1 MVIECIYKFSSARG
15 SIMEYI
21 YHFTYTADG
30 KVKTSSDS
38 NEDFD
43 FALTE
48 GGNSLKAVITPKKDI
63 VIHSF
68 YIRRDYEY
76 APDSRFFA
84 NGFQSWTDS
93 REFVKNDKM
102 EGLNRIGKSLYGKIN
117 GIDYVGDYTFVNEEK
132 EAGTFHSHGLAY
144 VRNGDVVDLFGS
156 LTDRTGYTIIYA
168 DMNRNTLSIS
178 KDVEGVTISEPY
190 ELLNIFHMQG
200 GYDEVFDAYFDTMGV
215 KPITNEKIKGYTSW
229 YNYYEKI
236 NEEVI
241 LRDLESLSGY
251 KDSVNIYQIDD
262 GFETRVGDWFS
273 IDPKK
278 FPNGIKYIADAIHE
292 KGFKAG
298 IWLAP
303 FGAHKRSQLVKDH
316 PDWIIRFP
324 NGKPVPVGHNW
335 GGFYGLDIYNEGA
348 RNYVKSVFNEV
359 LNVWG
364 FDMVKLDFLYAASV
378 IPMHGKSRGE
388 IIYDAI
394 DLLREC
400 CGDKPIL
407 ACGVQQMPCFGKVE
421 YMRIGADMSLGWAH
435 TFLRKNMHRE
445 DVSTPNALRNSI
457 YRRCFNGRAFLCDPD
472 VFLLRRTNIKF
483 TNKQQEVL
491 AEFIKLFGKVLLM
504 SDNIAEYDENQ
515 LATFHHMMD
524 DDDTKLLAVN
534 EENDIMLIDY
544 LDGEEEKTLRFNVK
558 TGAIL

>member
-1 MVIECIYKFSSARG
+1 MKYA
-15 SIMEYI
+15 
-21 YHFTYTADG
+21 YHFTYTANG
-30 KVKTSSDS
+30 EVKTANGS
-38 NEDFD
+38 NGDFD

-48 GGNSLKAVITPKKDI
+48 GKNSLKAVITPKTDI
-63 VIHSF
+63 MIHSF
-68 YIRRDYEY
+68 FVEREY
-76 APDSRFFA
+76 VFADDSRFFA
-84 NGFQSWTDS
+84 NGFQSWTDT
-93 REFVKNDKM
+93 REFVKSDKM
-102 EGLNRIGKSLYGKIN
+102 DGLNTVGKSLYGRIN
-117 GIDYVGDYTFVNEEK
+117 GINYVGDYSFVNEEK
-132 EAGTFHSHGLAY
+132 EAGAFHSHGLAY
-144 VRNGDVVDLFGS
+144 VRNGDEIDFFGS
-156 LTDRTGYTIIYA
+156 LTDRTGYTVIYA
-168 DMNRNTLSIS
+168 DMNKNTLKIS

-190 ELLNIFHMQG
+190 KLLDMFLMQG
-200 GYDEVFDAYFDTMGV
+200 EYGEVFDSYFAAMGV
-215 KPITNEKIKGYTSW
+215 KPITQEKIKGYTSW
-229 YNYYEKI
+229 YNYYERI
-236 NEEVI
+236 NEDVI
-241 LRDLESLSGY
+241 LRDLDSLAKY

-262 GFETRVGDWFS
+262 GYETRVGDWFS

-278 FPNGIKYIADAIHE
+278 FPNGIKHIADAIHE

-298 IWLAP
+298 IWIAP
-303 FGAHKRSQLVKDH
+303 FGAHKRSQLAKEH
-316 PDWIIRFP
+316 PDWLIKYP

-335 GGFYGLDIYNEGA
+335 GGFYGLDIYNDGA
-348 RNYVKSVFNEV
+348 RNYIKSVFNEV

-400 CGDKPIL
+400 CGDTPIL

-421 YMRIGADMSLGWAH
+421 YMRIGSDMSLGWTH
-435 TFLRKNMHRE
+435 NLLRKNMHRE

-483 TNKQQEVL
+483 TPEQQGVL

-504 SDNIAEYDENQ
+504 SDNIADYDEQQ

-524 DDDTKLLAVN
+524 DEDTELVAVK
-534 EENDIMLIDY
+534 EENDIVFIDY
-544 LDGEEEKTLRFNVK
+544 LDRGEAKMLKFNVVDG
-558 TGAIL
+558 TIF